1 MRADV
6 INQNSGKFIDE
17 LTPET
22 LLEWNYVTCAPP
34 MMANVGLGDAA
45 GAVGTGQVWGVSFP
59 GPRGEVYPCYMT
71 MVGAFTTTGLI
82 PQVQGTIPIVDA
94 SATAVGFNI
103 QLDHETTDNHGMELS
118 IAGSSTVA
126 NDANKYVVGV
136 HSGYIDATFHTQ
148 DWTDFDCVSIGFRK
162 VQAHQSGHAAILAAQ
177 TGDPLYT
184 DFAAFGIQSVEDVGI
199 STDLNDG
206 GSGSY
211 QDSGQNA
218 ADNHNHRFRVS
229 IDSDGAVTYSHITS
243 QIAGAGT
250 LAAPSTVT
258 AYSFDSGD
266 KIVPY
271 VTTLGNGTAAG
282 TELLLKDIK
291 VVREPYISGHSRV

>member
-1 MRADV
+1 
-6 INQNSGKFIDE
+6 
-17 LTPET
+17 
-22 LLEWNYVTCAPP
+22 
-34 MMANVGLGDAA
+34 
-45 GAVGTGQVWGVSFP
+45 
-59 GPRGEVYPCYMT
+59 MT

-82 PQVQGTIPIVDA
+82 PQVQGAIPIVDA

-136 HSGYIDATFHTQ
+136 HSGYIDASFHTQ

-162 VQAHQSGHAAILAAQ
+162 VQAHQSGHGAVLAAAS
-177 TGDPLYT
+177 GDPLYT
-184 DFAAFGIQSVEDVGI
+184 DFVALGIQSADDVQM
-199 STDLNDG
+199 TTALNDG
-206 GSGSY
+206 SGVFT
-211 QDSGQNA
+211 DSGQA
-218 ADNHNHRFRVS
+218 PADNHNHRFRVS

-258 AYSFDSGD
+258 AYSFDAGD
-266 KIVPY
+266 TIVPY

-291 VVREPYISGHSRV
+291 VVREPSIPGHSRV

>member
-1 MRADV
+1 MRTDI
-6 INQNSGKFIDE
+6 INQNSSKYVDE

-45 GAVGTGQVWGVSFP
+45 GAVGTGQAWGVSFP
-59 GPRGEVYPCYMT
+59 GPRGEVYPSYMT
-71 MVGAFTTTGLI
+71 VVGAFTTTGLI
-82 PQVQGTIPIVDA
+82 PQVQGAIPIVDA

-136 HSGYIDATFHTQ
+136 HSGYIDASFHTQ
-148 DWTDFDCVSIGFRK
+148 DWTDFDCISIGFRK
-162 VQAHQSGHAAILAAQ
+162 VQAHQSGHGAILAAAS
-177 TGDPLYT
+177 GDPLYT
-184 DFAAFGIQSVEDVGI
+184 DFVALGIQSADDVQM
-199 STDLNDG
+199 TTALNDG
-206 GSGSY
+206 SGIFT
-211 QDSGQNA
+211 DSGQA
-218 ADNHNHRFRVS
+218 PADNHNHRLRVS

-258 AYSFDSGD
+258 AYSFDAGD
-266 KIVPY
+266 TIVPY

-291 VVREPYISGHSRV
+291 VVREPSIPGHSRV

>member
-1 MRADV
+1 MRTDI
-6 INQNSGKFIDE
+6 INQNSSKYVDE

-59 GPRGEVYPCYMT
+59 GPRGEVYPSYMT
-71 MVGAFTTTGLI
+71 VVGAFTTTGLI
-82 PQVQGTIPIVDA
+82 PQVQGAIPIVDA

-136 HSGYIDATFHTQ
+136 HSGYIDASFHTQ

-162 VQAHQSGHAAILAAQ
+162 VQAHQSGHGAVLAAAS
-177 TGDPLYT
+177 GDPLYT
-184 DFAAFGIQSVEDVGI
+184 DFVALGIQSADDVQM
-199 STDLNDG
+199 TTALNDG
-206 GSGSY
+206 SGVFT
-211 QDSGQNA
+211 DSGQA
-218 ADNHNHRFRVS
+218 PADNHNHRFRVS

-258 AYSFDSGD
+258 AYSFDAGD
-266 KIVPY
+266 TIVPY

-291 VVREPYISGHSRV
+291 VVREPSIPGHSRV

>member
-1 MRADV
+1 MRTDI
-6 INQNSGKFIDE
+6 INQNSSKYVDE

-45 GAVGTGQVWGVSFP
+45 GAVGTGQAWGVSFP

-82 PQVQGTIPIVDA
+82 PQVQGSIPIVDA

-126 NDANKYVVGV
+126 NNANGYTVGV
-136 HSGYIDATFHTQ
+136 HSGYIDASFHTQ

-162 VQAHQSGHAAILAAQ
+162 VQAHQSGHGAILAAAS
-177 TGDPLYT
+177 GDPLYT
-184 DFAAFGIQSVEDVGI
+184 DFATLGIQSADDVQM
-199 STDLNDG
+199 TTALNDG
-206 GSGSY
+206 SGIFT
-211 QDSGQNA
+211 DSGQA
-218 ADNHNHRFRVS
+218 PADNHNHRFRVS
-229 IDSDGAVTYSHITS
+229 IDSDGAVTYKHITS

-282 TELLLKDIK
+282 TELLMKDIK

>member
-1 MRADV
+1 MRTDI
-6 INQNSGKFIDE
+6 INQNSSKYVDE

-45 GAVGTGQVWGVSFP
+45 GAVGTGQAWGVSFP

-82 PQVQGTIPIVDA
+82 PQVQGAIPIVDA

-136 HSGYIDATFHTQ
+136 HSGYIDASFHTQ

-162 VQAHQSGHAAILAAQ
+162 VQAHQSGHGAVLAAAS
-177 TGDPLYT
+177 GDPLYT
-184 DFAAFGIQSVEDVGI
+184 DFVALGIQSADDVQM
-199 STDLNDG
+199 TTALNDG
-206 GSGSY
+206 SGIFT
-211 QDSGQNA
+211 DSGQA
-218 ADNHNHRFRVS
+218 PADNHNHRFRVS

-258 AYSFDSGD
+258 AYSFDAGD
-266 KIVPY
+266 TIVPY

-291 VVREPYISGHSRV
+291 VVREPSIPGHSRV

>member
-22 LLEWNYVTCAPP
+22 LLEWNYVSCAPP
-34 MMANVGLGDAA
+34 VMANAGLGDAA
-45 GAVGTGQVWGVSFP
+45 GALGAGQAWGVLFP
-59 GPRGEVYPCYMT
+59 GPRGELYPCYMT
-71 MVGAFTTTGLI
+71 MVGAFTTAGLI
-82 PQVQGTIPIVDA
+82 PQVQGAIPIVDA

-136 HSGYIDATFHTQ
+136 HSGYIDASFHTQ
-148 DWTDFDCVSIGFRK
+148 DWTDFDCISIGFRK
-162 VQAHQSGHAAILAAQ
+162 VQAHQSGHGAVLAAAS
-177 TGDPLYT
+177 GDPLYE
-184 DFAAFGIQSVEDVGI
+184 DFATLGIQSPDDVQM
-199 STDLNDG
+199 TTALNDG
-206 GSGSY
+206 SAVFT
-211 QDSGQNA
+211 DSGQA
-218 ADNHNHRFRVS
+218 PADNHNHRFRVS

-258 AYSFDSGD
+258 AYSFDAGD
-266 KIVPY
+266 TIVPY

-291 VVREPYISGHSRV
+291 VVREPSIPGHSRV

>member
-1 MRADV
+1 MRTDI
-6 INQNSGKFIDE
+6 INQNSSKYVDE

-45 GAVGTGQVWGVSFP
+45 GAVGTGQAWGVSFP

-82 PQVQGTIPIVDA
+82 PQVQGAIPIVDA

-136 HSGYIDATFHTQ
+136 HSGYIDASFHTQ

-162 VQAHQSGHAAILAAQ
+162 VQAHQSGHGAVLAAAS
-177 TGDPLYT
+177 GDPLYT
-184 DFAAFGIQSVEDVGI
+184 DFVALGIQSADDVQM
-199 STDLNDG
+199 TTALNDG
-206 GSGSY
+206 SGVFT
-211 QDSGQNA
+211 DSGQA
-218 ADNHNHRFRVS
+218 PADNHNHRFRVS

-258 AYSFDSGD
+258 AYSFDAGD
-266 KIVPY
+266 TIVPY

-291 VVREPYISGHSRV
+291 VVREPSIPGHSRV

>member
-1 MRADV
+1 MRTDI
-6 INQNSGKFIDE
+6 INQNSSKYVDE

-59 GPRGEVYPCYMT
+59 GPRGEVYPSYMT
-71 MVGAFTTTGLI
+71 VVGAFTTTGLI
-82 PQVQGTIPIVDA
+82 PQVQGAIPIVDA

-162 VQAHQSGHAAILAAQ
+162 VQAHQSGHGAVLAAAS
-177 TGDPLYT
+177 GDPLYT
-184 DFAAFGIQSVEDVGI
+184 DFATLGIQSADDVQM
-199 STDLNDG
+199 TTALNDG
-206 GSGSY
+206 SGVFT
-211 QDSGQNA
+211 DSGQA
-218 ADNHNHRFRVS
+218 PADNHNHRFRVS

-258 AYSFDSGD
+258 AYSFDAGD
-266 KIVPY
+266 TIVPY

-291 VVREPYISGHSRV
+291 VVREPSIPGHSRV

>member
-6 INQNSGKFIDE
+6 INQNSGKFVDE

-82 PQVQGTIPIVDA
+82 PQVQGAIPIVDA

-136 HSGYIDATFHTQ
+136 HSGYIDASFHTQ

-162 VQAHQSGHAAILAAQ
+162 VQAHQSGHGAVLAAAS
-177 TGDPLYT
+177 GDPLYT
-184 DFAAFGIQSVEDVGI
+184 DFATLGIQSADDVQM
-199 STDLNDG
+199 TTALNDG
-206 GSGSY
+206 SGVFT
-211 QDSGQNA
+211 DSGQA
-218 ADNHNHRFRVS
+218 PADNHNHRFRVS

-258 AYSFDSGD
+258 AYSFDAGD
-266 KIVPY
+266 TIVPY

-291 VVREPYISGHSRV
+291 VVREPSIPGHSRV